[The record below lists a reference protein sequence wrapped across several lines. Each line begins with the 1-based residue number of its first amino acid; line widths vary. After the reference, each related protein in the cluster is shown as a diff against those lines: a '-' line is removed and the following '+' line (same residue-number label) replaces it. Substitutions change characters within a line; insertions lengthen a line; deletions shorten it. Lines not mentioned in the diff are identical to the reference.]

1 MTPLHEAVGF
11 GTDEA
16 VHKWLLKSE
25 NDQKNF
31 LGQTPL
37 HFAAAQG
44 RHLDLLIAYGHN
56 LDAVD
61 YHGNTPLMYAVA
73 MNQAESVML
82 LIDSGANPGIHENN
96 NRRLFMHYAA
106 SRGHWCLLLDIIDH
120 IKETIGEK
128 LTNPWAEKA
137 TIIFHLSYSRSRREE
152 NVSLGDFLSRCSKAD
167 FTFLMRPDQGGTQ
180 TLLHKCKSVE
190 DIEELI
196 FAGFKNIDQRNSLGQ
211 TALMCAI
218 SEQVSAAVVSK
229 LIQAG
234 ADVNLKDE
242 QGRTVLQY
250 AFQNI
255 GISFHYE
262 PSEGIRILSI
272 LLRQGVEL
280 YPKEKCRCPCSP
292 DGFAP
297 GIELN
302 TNSDFSHWWGPPEA
316 PIWWLEW
323 ITQIYETRGEDD
335 ARATLLAL
343 IRRLKHRHLDV
354 SHVYCPMNLE
364 RDFFWDTLWSMAD
377 MPRISEEDINDIL
390 EEESE
395 FIESLEKEMKLVS
408 SFDYH
413 TLINEL
419 ILCFK
424 IALDDLKRRHESQ
437 AKAIRRTQSPQPERE
452 VSTHVWS
459 ISCTA
464 ANVLEGVQNR
474 PEERPF
480 YSCHRGQ

>member
-106 SRGHWCLLLDIIDH
+106 SRGHWRLLLDIIDH

-167 FTFLMRPDQGGTQ
+167 FTFLMRPDQGGT
-180 TLLHKCKSVE
+180 
-190 DIEELI
+190 
-196 FAGFKNIDQRNSLGQ
+196 
-211 TALMCAI
+211 
-218 SEQVSAAVVSK
+218 
-229 LIQAG
+229 
-234 ADVNLKDE
+234 
-242 QGRTVLQY
+242 
-250 AFQNI
+250 
-255 GISFHYE
+255 
-262 PSEGIRILSI
+262 
-272 LLRQGVEL
+272 
-280 YPKEKCRCPCSP
+280 
-292 DGFAP
+292 
-297 GIELN
+297 
-302 TNSDFSHWWGPPEA
+302 
-316 PIWWLEW
+316 
-323 ITQIYETRGEDD
+323 
-335 ARATLLAL
+335 
-343 IRRLKHRHLDV
+343 
-354 SHVYCPMNLE
+354 
-364 RDFFWDTLWSMAD
+364 
-377 MPRISEEDINDIL
+377 
-390 EEESE
+390 
-395 FIESLEKEMKLVS
+395 
-408 SFDYH
+408 
-413 TLINEL
+413 
-419 ILCFK
+419 
-424 IALDDLKRRHESQ
+424 
-437 AKAIRRTQSPQPERE
+437 
-452 VSTHVWS
+452 
-459 ISCTA
+459 
-464 ANVLEGVQNR
+464 
-474 PEERPF
+474 
-480 YSCHRGQ
+480 